1 MRHHRSHHPC
11 FLEPINYLL
20 KRKHRTI
27 GKGKSPLSIHEK
39 NRERKMT
46 KAIVTDFVRKI
57 HLCVLSEFVFH
68 MSTDSSL
75 KSRDKLMEK

>member
-1 MRHHRSHHPC
+1 
-11 FLEPINYLL
+11 
-20 KRKHRTI
+20 
-27 GKGKSPLSIHEK
+27 
-39 NRERKMT
+39 MT

-68 MSTDSSL
+68 MSTDSSF